1 MKKAKAKKA
10 DIALIIAFC
19 AALGALFLLLLVLPK
34 HAGELSQLEFRS
46 LASYPFRGKS
56 AETIAGEFAKGEAA
70 KNVDSFLEDHFPGR
84 SFFIA
89 LNSYSTRLSGR
100 NADQGVVR
108 GRSGRLFDAPLDID
122 LERADKN
129 VAKIDEF
136 ASANGLDSY
145 IVIVPSA
152 AVECVNTLPALHLD
166 YHDGELIAR
175 VKENSSSKVIDLLQ
189 VYSFEKDKGSLFYRT
204 DHHWTMAGAY
214 LCYVKLCSEM
224 GITPVPREYFAVDKY
239 EFYGSFYREA
249 GLWLTK
255 PDTLEIWRNGF
266 LDTVNVTVGCGEN
279 AVTHTGAYDETKLQP
294 DQVDKYAA
302 YLYSNNAVTFIENPG
317 GNGETLILVKD
328 SYGNSIAPLLAVSFS
343 RVIMIDTRYYRDPTL
358 PTPSE
363 LAAEYGASRLVV
375 VFGSESMVTDPQ
387 IALLR

>member
-19 AALGALFLLLLVLPK
+19 AALGALFLLLIVLPK

-46 LASYPFRGKS
+46 LANYPFRGKS
-56 AETIAGEFAKGEAA
+56 AQTIVGEFAKGEAA

-100 NADQGVVR
+100 NADQGVVKGR
-108 GRSGRLFDAPLDID
+108 GGRLFDAPIEMD
-122 LERADKN
+122 LAQTDKN
-129 VAKIDEF
+129 IAKIDEF
-136 ASANGLDSY
+136 AEANGLDSY

-166 YHDGELIAR
+166 YHDDELIAH
-175 VKENSSSKVIDLLQ
+175 VKETSASKVIDLLQ
-189 VYSFEKDKGSLFYRT
+189 VYSFEKDKESLFYRT

-214 LCYVKLCSEM
+214 LCYVKLCEQM
-224 GITPVPREYFAVDKY
+224 GLTPVPREYFAVEKY

-255 PDTLEIWRNGF
+255 PDTLEVWRNGF
-266 LDTVNVTVGCGEN
+266 LDGASVTIGCGDT
-279 AVTHTGAYDETKLQP
+279 AVDHTGVYDDEKLQP

-302 YLYSNNAVTFIENPG
+302 YLYSNNAVTIIDNPG
-317 GNGETLILVKD
+317 GNGETLMIVKD
-328 SYGNSIAPLLAVSFS
+328 SYGNAIAPLFAVNFS
-343 RVIMIDTRYYRDPTL
+343 KVIMIDTRYYRDPKL

-363 LAAEYGASRLVV
+363 LAAEYGAAKLLV
-375 VFGSESMVTDPQ
+375 VFGSDTMVSDPQ